1 MKLNRVLIV
10 IKPDA
15 VPVERLRGRMLKRL
29 AGKSAL
35 NAVSRVL
42 DEHGAEYHVALRD
55 RIPRP
60 EEFDLI
66 LPVGG
71 DGTFLAAA
79 HAADGVPLLGV
90 NPAPKASVGF
100 FCAANVQTL
109 ERRLA
114 EIELGKLKH
123 QPLPLIETRIDGRA
137 MECLALNDVLFAGS
151 SPAETVRC
159 TLKVGGTEEFQK
171 SSGIWIA
178 AGPGSTAAIRSAGG
192 KPQPIASR
200 RLQYLAREPYHPIT
214 GRVKLRQGILPQG
227 ATLKIT
233 SLMKGSAIY
242 LDGHWHSYAVAMGSI
257 VEVRIA
263 KKVLKIYR

>member
-15 VPVERLRGRMLKRL
+15 VPIERLRGRMLKRL
-29 AGKSAL
+29 AGGSAL
-35 NAVSRVL
+35 DAAARAL
-42 DEHGAEYHVALRD
+42 DEHGSEYHVALRD

-60 EEFDLI
+60 EGFDLI

-90 NPAPKASVGF
+90 NPAPRESVGF
-100 FCAANVQTL
+100 FCAATVKTL
-109 ERRLA
+109 PQLLA
-114 EIELGKLKH
+114 RIELGKLAPKS
-123 QPLPLIETRIDGRA
+123 LPLIETRIDGKA

-159 TLKVGGTEEFQK
+159 SIRAGGAEEFQK

-192 KPQPIASR
+192 KPQPIASC
-200 RLQYLAREPYHPIT
+200 RLQYRVREPYHPLT
-214 GRVKLRQGILPQG
+214 GRVRLAGGILPAG
-227 ATLKIT
+227 KSLKMT
-233 SLMKGSAIY
+233 SRMKGSAIY
-242 LDGHWHSYAVAMGSI
+242 LDGHWHSYAVPMGST

-263 KKVLKIYR
+263 KQTLKIYR